1 MPSVSCMILQELAR
15 SLKQVETSKE
25 ETSDEFERLQGKKEE
40 MEIQLIDLQQSINT
54 VSIVRS

>member
-1 MPSVSCMILQELAR
+1 MILQELAR